1 MSFELEGIVRKVTEV
16 IGLGRRTLTL
26 GDYGEAVASQLLP
39 PYAKLV
45 ASGQVFILE
54 ALGSTGKAPV
64 QAAPALSPEWGVYNA
79 NPDGGKS
86 LVLIMAGVSLI
97 SGTSALG
104 IGIWVGSALGPQTV
118 VSTDYATGATAVKTC
133 ADGTQRKP
141 QAFLTNNPTLI
152 GGTPAYMTI
161 AGSFDTTTTSTVGSS
176 IMGWADGLIVAPP
189 KGIIVLEV
197 GAPTGSTALF
207 APFFV
212 VAEVQL

>member
-1 MSFELEGIVRKVTEV
+1 MSGVNLEGFVRGVKET
-16 IGLGRRTLTL
+16 IGKGLARLTL
-26 GDYGEAVASQLLP
+26 GDYGEPLVSPLLP

-45 ASGQVFILE
+45 STGQVFILE

-64 QAAPALSPEWGVYNA
+64 QAAPSTSPEWGVYNA

-86 LVLIMAGVSLI
+86 LVLLAAGVTLN

-104 IGIWVGSALGPQTV
+104 IGIWVASAVGVQTEV
-118 VSTDYATGATAVKTC
+118 TVDYSTGAAAVKTC
-133 ADGTQRKP
+133 ADGSQNVI

-152 GGTPAYMTI
+152 NTPAYMSI
-161 AGSFDTTTTSTVGSS
+161 AGSFDTTTASTIGSS
-176 IMGWADGLIVAPP
+176 IIGWVDGMIVAPP
-189 KGIIVLEV
+189 KGIIALEV